1 MINAIV
7 SGIFKLI
14 TSLANLLVTP
24 FITAI
29 LALFPQ
35 LEPVLSNI
43 TSFLAQMVTYVP
55 LIIDLALIPKT
66 AVVLLFDYFL
76 IKYSVHLLQQ
86 AISFTIRIYNYF
98 KL

>member
-14 TSLANLLVTP
+14 TNLASLLVTP
-24 FITAI
+24 FISAM
-29 LALFPQ
+29 LALFPSLQ
-35 LEPVLSNI
+35 PILSNI
-43 TSFLAQMVTYVP
+43 ISFLSQMVTYVP
-55 LIIDLALIPKT
+55 LLLDLMLIPKT

-86 AISFTIRIYNYF
+86 AISFTVRIYNYF
-98 KL
+98 KI

>member
-14 TSLANLLVTP
+14 TNLANLLVTP
-24 FITAI
+24 FISSI

-35 LEPVLSNI
+35 LEPVLLNI
-43 TSFLAQMVTYVP
+43 TSFLTQMVTYVP
-55 LIIDLALIPKT
+55 FFIDLALIPKS

-76 IKYSVHLLQQ
+76 IKYSIHLLQQ